1 MSGIFRPRA
10 SSYWEFELHTEVVE
24 ECMLLS
30 GHGHRAIPLDT
41 LVSLTAAEALVLQ
54 IG

>member
-1 MSGIFRPRA
+1 M
-10 SSYWEFELHTEVVE
+10 EVVE
-24 ECMLLS
+24 DCMLLS

-54 IG
+54 IDSSDLRETV